1 MFEEFIGL
9 YQAQAKILS
18 KKMRKTDFCERFLFA
33 ALLLACLV
41 MMGFIFFWHSVGA
54 LVSDAALIALAVS
67 FWVHEKGNPKRIR
80 NQGAGTTI
88 SEKLKA
94 RLKATEEILR
104 GTNINVLIILT

>member
-1 MFEEFIGL
+1 MFEEFIEL

-18 KKMRKTDFCERFLFA
+18 KKIRKTDLCERFLFA

-41 MMGFIFFWHSVGA
+41 MMVFIFFWHPVGA
-54 LVSDAALIALAVS
+54 LVSDAALIALTAS
-67 FWVHEKGNPKRIR
+67 LWVHEKRNPKRIR

-104 GTNINVLIILT
+104 ETNINVLIILT